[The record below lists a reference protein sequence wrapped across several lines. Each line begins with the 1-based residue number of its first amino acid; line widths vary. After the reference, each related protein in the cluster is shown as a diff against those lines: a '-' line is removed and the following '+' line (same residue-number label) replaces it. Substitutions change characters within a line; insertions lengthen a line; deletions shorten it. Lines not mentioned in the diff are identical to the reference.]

1 MTFTVTILGSSSA
14 TPTSYRNPSSLLV
27 NMNHKYFLVDCG
39 EGTQMQLRRYK
50 IKIQKIRHI
59 FISHL
64 HGDHFFGLIG
74 LMSTFHLLGREEEL
88 HIYAN
93 PELQMVIDMQLKISA
108 TSLDYPVIYHP
119 TSPEKSE
126 VIYEDD
132 RNVVKTF
139 PLIHTVPTT
148 GFLFY
153 EKHRM
158 KKIKKEFLQKEDVP
172 IEMILKIKEG
182 ADYVT
187 VDGKLFK
194 NESITI
200 SPPPPRSFAYCSDT
214 AYNEG
219 MIEYIRNSNLIY
231 HEATFMED
239 MKAVA
244 ATKQHSTA
252 AQAAEIAKLANVD
265 KLVIGHFSARYKELD
280 KLYAEARDIFPETQL
295 AGDGEI
301 FKVGGYQ

>member
-14 TPTSYRNPSSLLV
+14 TPTSHRNPTSLLV

-50 IKIQKIRHI
+50 IKIQKIKHI

-74 LMSTFHLLGREEEL
+74 LMSTFHLLGRDEEL

-93 PELQMVIDMQLKISA
+93 PDLQQIIDLQLKV
-108 TSLDYPVIYHP
+108 SLTELAYPVIYHP
-119 TSPEKSE
+119 TNAGKSE

-132 RNVVKTF
+132 KNLVKTF

-153 EKHRM
+153 EKTRLR
-158 KKIKKEFLQKEDVP
+158 KIKKDFLHKEEVP
-172 IEMILKIKEG
+172 FDMIPKIKSG
-182 ADYVT
+182 ADFISE
-187 VDGKLFK
+187 DGKIFK
-194 NESITI
+194 NEEITI
-200 SPPPPRSFAYCSDT
+200 SPPLPRSFAYCSDT
-214 AYNEG
+214 AYNES
-219 MIEYIRNSNLIY
+219 MIEHITNSDLIY

-244 ATKQHSTA
+244 AEKQHSTA
-252 AQAAEIAKLANVD
+252 AQAAEIAKQAKVD
-265 KLVIGHFSARYKELD
+265 KLIIGHFSARYKELD
-280 KLYAEARDIFPETQL
+280 KLYAEATAIFPETLL
-295 AGDGEI
+295 ANDGEV